1 MPITLTLSAEAL
13 PHGAEAVAVKRITDA
28 FLAAHGLAG
37 HPVMTPN
44 TTTHL
49 TILPQGASFAGGV
62 PVVGA
67 WVETKTPS
75 FALADRS
82 AQVAFFS
89 AATAILVSLSEGRLT
104 PDRVWSNAVH
114 AVDGSWN
121 LDGAPRTNAEL
132 GAALSAA

>member
-1 MPITLTLSAEAL
+1 MPITLTLSADAL
-13 PHGAEAVAVKRITDA
+13 PSGAEIDAVARLTEA

-37 HPVMTPN
+37 HPLMTPN

-49 TILPQGASFAGGV
+49 TILPRGATFAGGV

-75 FALADRS
+75 FALADRA
-82 AQVAFFS
+82 AQIAFFS
-89 AATAILVSLSEGRLT
+89 AATEILVSLSQGRLT

-121 LDGAPRTNAEL
+121 IDGVPRTDAEL